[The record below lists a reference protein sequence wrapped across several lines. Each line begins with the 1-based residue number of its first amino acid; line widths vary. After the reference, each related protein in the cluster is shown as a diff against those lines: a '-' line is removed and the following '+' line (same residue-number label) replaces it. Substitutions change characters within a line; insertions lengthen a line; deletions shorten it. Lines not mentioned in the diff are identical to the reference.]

1 MTKESFNELRSRF
14 LNWKAEGQKI
24 ASPTAY
30 DYPTARLLDEAG
42 VNFLLIGDSLG
53 MVVLGYP
60 DTIDVTME
68 DMIHHTKAVA
78 RGCKRAVVIADMPF
92 RSYET
97 PQQAVENA
105 KRLEDAGAQCVKLEG
120 GRVILPQIE
129 AILNANIPILAHLGM
144 LPQHVREEGGYH
156 IKGKLEAEQK
166 ALLEDA
172 LTLEKTGVLGTVLEL
187 VKHDFAGQISRAL
200 KIPTIGIGAGSNC
213 DGQILVFHDLIG
225 YFPWFVPKHVK
236 QILHTGED
244 IREGVR
250 KWVDELQRS

>member
-1 MTKESFNELRSRF
+1 MTRESFIELRSRF
-14 LNWKAEGQKI
+14 LNWKAEGKKI
-24 ASPTAY
+24 ASLTAY

-42 VNFLLIGDSLG
+42 VDFLLIGDSLG

-60 DTIDVTME
+60 DTIDVTVE
-68 DMIHHTKAVA
+68 DMVHHTKAVA
-78 RGCKRAVVIADMPF
+78 RGCKRAVVIADMPYK
-92 RSYET
+92 SYET
-97 PQQAVENA
+97 PQQAVETA

-120 GRVILPQIE
+120 GRAILPQIE

-156 IKGKLEAEQK
+156 IKGKVEAEQK

-172 LTLEKTGVLGTVLEL
+172 LALEKVGVLGTVLEL
-187 VKHDFAGQISRAL
+187 VKHDLAGEISRAL

-213 DGQILVFHDLIG
+213 DGQILVTHDLIG

-236 QILHTGED
+236 QILHIGED

-250 KWVDELQRS
+250 KWVEELKRS

>member
-1 MTKESFNELRSRF
+1 MTRESFIELRSRF
-14 LNWKAEGQKI
+14 LNWKAEGKKI
-24 ASPTAY
+24 ASLTAY

-42 VNFLLIGDSLG
+42 VDFLLIGDSLG

-60 DTIDVTME
+60 DTIDVTVE
-68 DMIHHTKAVA
+68 DMVHHTKAVA
-78 RGCKRAVVIADMPF
+78 RGCKRAVVIADMPYK
-92 RSYET
+92 SYET
-97 PQQAVENA
+97 PQQAVETA

-120 GRVILPQIE
+120 GRTILPQIE

-156 IKGKLEAEQK
+156 IKGKVEAEQK

-172 LTLEKTGVLGTVLEL
+172 LALEKAGVLGTVLEL
-187 VKHDFAGQISRAL
+187 VKHDLAGEISRAL

-213 DGQILVFHDLIG
+213 DGQILVTHDLIG

-236 QILHTGED
+236 QILHIGEN

-250 KWVDELQRS
+250 KWVEELKRS

>member
-24 ASPTAY
+24 ASLTAY

-156 IKGKLEAEQK
+156 IKGKLAAEQK

-250 KWVDELQRS
+250 KWVDELKRS

>member
-1 MTKESFNELRSRF
+1 MTRESFIELRSRF
-14 LNWKAEGQKI
+14 LNWKAEGKKI
-24 ASPTAY
+24 ASLTAY

-42 VNFLLIGDSLG
+42 VDFLLIGDSLG

-60 DTIDVTME
+60 DTIDVTVE
-68 DMIHHTKAVA
+68 DMVHHTKAVA
-78 RGCKRAVVIADMPF
+78 RGCKRAVVITDMPYK
-92 RSYET
+92 SYET
-97 PQQAVENA
+97 PQQAVETA

-120 GRVILPQIE
+120 GRAILPQIE

-156 IKGKLEAEQK
+156 IKGKVEAEQK

-172 LTLEKTGVLGTVLEL
+172 LALEKVGVLGTVLEL
-187 VKHDFAGQISRAL
+187 VKHDLAGKISRAL

-213 DGQILVFHDLIG
+213 DGQILVTHDLIG

-236 QILHTGED
+236 QILHIGED

-250 KWVDELQRS
+250 KWVEELKRS

>member
-1 MTKESFNELRSRF
+1 MTRDSFIELRSRF
-14 LNWKAEGQKI
+14 LNWKAEGKKI
-24 ASPTAY
+24 ASLTAY

-42 VNFLLIGDSLG
+42 VDFLLIGDSLG

-68 DMIHHTKAVA
+68 DMVHHTKAVA
-78 RGCKRAVVIADMPF
+78 RGCKRAVVIADMPYK
-92 RSYET
+92 SYET
-97 PQQAVENA
+97 PQQAVETA

-120 GRVILPQIE
+120 GRAILPQIE

-156 IKGKLEAEQK
+156 IKGKVEEEQK

-172 LTLEKTGVLGTVLEL
+172 LAVEKAGVLGTVLEL
-187 VKHDFAGQISRAL
+187 VKHDLAGEISRAL

-213 DGQILVFHDLIG
+213 DGQILVTHDLIG
-225 YFPWFVPKHVK
+225 YFPWFVPKHVR

-250 KWVDELQRS
+250 KWVEELKRS

>member
-1 MTKESFNELRSRF
+1 MTRESFIELRSRF
-14 LNWKAEGQKI
+14 LNWKAEGKKI
-24 ASPTAY
+24 ASLTAY

-42 VNFLLIGDSLG
+42 VDFLLIGDSLG

-60 DTIDVTME
+60 DTIDVTVE
-68 DMIHHTKAVA
+68 DMVHHTKAVA
-78 RGCKRAVVIADMPF
+78 RGCKRAVVIADMPYK
-92 RSYET
+92 SYET
-97 PQQAVENA
+97 PQQAVETA

-120 GRVILPQIE
+120 GRSILPQIE
-129 AILNANIPILAHLGM
+129 TILNANIPILAHLGM

-156 IKGKLEAEQK
+156 IKGKVEAEQK

-172 LTLEKTGVLGTVLEL
+172 LALEKAGVLGTVLEL
-187 VKHDFAGQISRAL
+187 VKHDLAGEISRAL

-213 DGQILVFHDLIG
+213 DGQILVTHDLIG

-250 KWVDELQRS
+250 KWVEELKRS

>member
-1 MTKESFNELRSRF
+1 MTRESFIELRSRF
-14 LNWKAEGQKI
+14 LNWKAEGKKI
-24 ASPTAY
+24 ASLTAY

-42 VNFLLIGDSLG
+42 VDFLLIGDSLG

-60 DTIDVTME
+60 DTIDVTVE
-68 DMIHHTKAVA
+68 DMVHHTKAVA
-78 RGCKRAVVIADMPF
+78 RGCKRAVVIADMPYK
-92 RSYET
+92 SYET
-97 PQQAVENA
+97 PQQAVETA

-120 GRVILPQIE
+120 GRAILPQIE

-156 IKGKLEAEQK
+156 IKGKVEAEQK

-172 LTLEKTGVLGTVLEL
+172 LALEKVGVLGTVLEL
-187 VKHDFAGQISRAL
+187 VKHDLAGEISRAL

-213 DGQILVFHDLIG
+213 DGQILVTHDLIG

-236 QILHTGED
+236 QILHIGEN

-250 KWVDELQRS
+250 KWVEELKRS

>member
-1 MTKESFNELRSRF
+1 MTKESFIELRSRF
-14 LNWKAEGQKI
+14 RNWKAKGQKI
-24 ASPTAY
+24 ASLTAY

-42 VNFLLIGDSLG
+42 LDFLLIGDSLG

-68 DMIHHTKAVA
+68 DMVHHTKAVA

-105 KRLEDAGAQCVKLEG
+105 KRLEDAGAQCIKLEG

-156 IKGKLEAEQK
+156 IKGKVEAEQK
-166 ALLEDA
+166 ALMEDA
-172 LTLEKTGVLGTVLEL
+172 LTLEKAGVLGIVLEL
-187 VKHDFAGQISRAL
+187 VKHDLAGEISRAL

-213 DGQILVFHDLIG
+213 DGQILVTHDLIG
-225 YFPWFVPKHVK
+225 YFPWFIPKHVT
-236 QILHTGED
+236 QILHTGAD

-250 KWVDELQRS
+250 KWVEELKRS

>member
-1 MTKESFNELRSRF
+1 MTRESFIELRSRF
-14 LNWKAEGQKI
+14 LNWKAEGKKI
-24 ASPTAY
+24 ASLTAY

-42 VNFLLIGDSLG
+42 VDFLLIGDSLG

-60 DTIDVTME
+60 DTIDVTVE

-78 RGCKRAVVIADMPF
+78 RGCKRAVVIADMPYK
-92 RSYET
+92 SYET
-97 PQQAVENA
+97 PQQAVETA

-120 GRVILPQIE
+120 GRAILPQIE

-156 IKGKLEAEQK
+156 IKGKVEAEQK

-172 LTLEKTGVLGTVLEL
+172 LTLEKVGVLGTVLEL
-187 VKHDFAGQISRAL
+187 VKHDLAGEISRAL

-213 DGQILVFHDLIG
+213 DGQILVTHDLIG

-236 QILHTGED
+236 QILHIGEN

-250 KWVDELQRS
+250 KWVEELKRS

>member
-1 MTKESFNELRSRF
+1 MTRESFIELRSRF
-14 LNWKAEGQKI
+14 LNWKAEGKKI
-24 ASPTAY
+24 ASLTAY

-42 VNFLLIGDSLG
+42 VDFLLIGDSLG

-60 DTIDVTME
+60 DTIDVTVE
-68 DMIHHTKAVA
+68 DMVHHTKAVA
-78 RGCKRAVVIADMPF
+78 RGCKRAVVIADMPYK
-92 RSYET
+92 SYET
-97 PQQAVENA
+97 PQQAVETA

-120 GRVILPQIE
+120 GRTILPQIE

-156 IKGKLEAEQK
+156 IKGKVEAEQK

-172 LTLEKTGVLGTVLEL
+172 LTLEKVGVLGTVLEL
-187 VKHDFAGQISRAL
+187 VKHDLAGEISRAL

-213 DGQILVFHDLIG
+213 DGQILVTHDLIG

-250 KWVDELQRS
+250 KWVEELKRS

>member
-1 MTKESFNELRSRF
+1 MTRESFIELRSRF
-14 LNWKAEGQKI
+14 LNWKAEGKKI
-24 ASPTAY
+24 ASLTAY

-42 VNFLLIGDSLG
+42 VDFLLIGDSLG

-60 DTIDVTME
+60 DTIDVTVE
-68 DMIHHTKAVA
+68 DMVHHTKAVA
-78 RGCKRAVVIADMPF
+78 RGCKRAVVIADMPYK
-92 RSYET
+92 SYET
-97 PQQAVENA
+97 PQQAVETA

-120 GRVILPQIE
+120 GRSILPQIE
-129 AILNANIPILAHLGM
+129 TILNANIPILAHLGM

-156 IKGKLEAEQK
+156 IKGKVEAEQK

-172 LTLEKTGVLGTVLEL
+172 LALEKVGVLGTVLEL
-187 VKHDFAGQISRAL
+187 VKHDLAGEISRAL

-213 DGQILVFHDLIG
+213 DGQILVTHDLIG

-250 KWVDELQRS
+250 KWVEELKRS

>member
-1 MTKESFNELRSRF
+1 MTRESFIELRSRF
-14 LNWKAEGQKI
+14 LNWKAEGKKI
-24 ASPTAY
+24 ASLTAY

-42 VNFLLIGDSLG
+42 VDFLLIGDSLG

-60 DTIDVTME
+60 DTIDVTVE
-68 DMIHHTKAVA
+68 DMVHHTKAVA
-78 RGCKRAVVIADMPF
+78 RGCKRAVVIADMPYK
-92 RSYET
+92 SYET
-97 PQQAVENA
+97 PQQAVETA

-120 GRVILPQIE
+120 GRSILPQIE

-156 IKGKLEAEQK
+156 IKGKVEAEQK

-172 LTLEKTGVLGTVLEL
+172 LALEKVGVLGTVLEL
-187 VKHDFAGQISRAL
+187 VKHDLAGEISRAL

-213 DGQILVFHDLIG
+213 DGQILVTHDLIG

-250 KWVDELQRS
+250 KWVEELKRS

>member
-1 MTKESFNELRSRF
+1 MTRDSFIELRSRF
-14 LNWKAEGQKI
+14 LNWKAEGKKI
-24 ASPTAY
+24 ASLTAY

-42 VNFLLIGDSLG
+42 VDFLLIGDSLG

-60 DTIDVTME
+60 DTIDVTVD
-68 DMIHHTKAVA
+68 DMVHHTKAVA
-78 RGCKRAVVIADMPF
+78 RGCKRAVVIADMPYK
-92 RSYET
+92 SYET
-97 PQQAVENA
+97 PQQAVETA

-120 GRVILPQIE
+120 GRAILPQIE

-156 IKGKLEAEQK
+156 IKGKVEEEQK

-172 LTLEKTGVLGTVLEL
+172 LAVEKAGVLGTVLEL
-187 VKHDFAGQISRAL
+187 VKHDLAGEISRAL

-213 DGQILVFHDLIG
+213 DGQILVTHDLIG

-250 KWVDELQRS
+250 KWVEELKRS

>member
-1 MTKESFNELRSRF
+1 MTRESFIELRSRF
-14 LNWKAEGQKI
+14 LNWKAEGKKI
-24 ASPTAY
+24 ASLTAY

-42 VNFLLIGDSLG
+42 VDFLLIGDSLG

-60 DTIDVTME
+60 DTIDVTVE
-68 DMIHHTKAVA
+68 DMVHHTKAVA
-78 RGCKRAVVIADMPF
+78 RGCKRAVVIADMPYK
-92 RSYET
+92 SYET
-97 PQQAVENA
+97 PQQAVETA

-120 GRVILPQIE
+120 GRAILPQIE

-156 IKGKLEAEQK
+156 IKGKVEAEQK

-172 LTLEKTGVLGTVLEL
+172 LALEKVGVLGTVLEL
-187 VKHDFAGQISRAL
+187 VKHDLAGEISRAL

-213 DGQILVFHDLIG
+213 DGQILVTHDLIG

-250 KWVDELQRS
+250 KWVEELKRS

>member
-1 MTKESFNELRSRF
+1 MTRESFIELRSRF
-14 LNWKAEGQKI
+14 LNWKAEGKKI
-24 ASPTAY
+24 ASLTAY

-42 VNFLLIGDSLG
+42 VDFLLIGDSLG

-60 DTIDVTME
+60 DTIDVTVE
-68 DMIHHTKAVA
+68 DMVHHTKAVA
-78 RGCKRAVVIADMPF
+78 RGCKRAVVIADMPYK
-92 RSYET
+92 SYET
-97 PQQAVENA
+97 PQQAVETA

-120 GRVILPQIE
+120 GRAILPQIE

-156 IKGKLEAEQK
+156 IKGKVEAEQK

-172 LTLEKTGVLGTVLEL
+172 LALEKVGVLGTVLEL
-187 VKHDFAGQISRAL
+187 VKHDLAGKISRAL

-213 DGQILVFHDLIG
+213 DGQILVTHDLIG

-236 QILHTGED
+236 QILHIGED

-250 KWVDELQRS
+250 KWVEELKRY

>member
-1 MTKESFNELRSRF
+1 MTRESFIELRSRF
-14 LNWKAEGQKI
+14 LNWKAEGKKI
-24 ASPTAY
+24 ASLTAY

-42 VNFLLIGDSLG
+42 VDFLLIGDSLG

-60 DTIDVTME
+60 DTIDVTVE
-68 DMIHHTKAVA
+68 DMVHHTKAVA
-78 RGCKRAVVIADMPF
+78 RGCKRAVVIADMPYK
-92 RSYET
+92 SYET
-97 PQQAVENA
+97 PQQAVETA

-120 GRVILPQIE
+120 GRAILPQIE

-156 IKGKLEAEQK
+156 IKGKVEAEQK

-172 LTLEKTGVLGTVLEL
+172 LALEKVGVLGTVLEL
-187 VKHDFAGQISRAL
+187 VKHDLAGEISRAL

-213 DGQILVFHDLIG
+213 DGQILVTHDLIG

-236 QILHTGED
+236 QILH
-244 IREGVR
+244 
-250 KWVDELQRS
+250 

>member
-1 MTKESFNELRSRF
+1 MTRESFIELRSRF
-14 LNWKAEGQKI
+14 LNWKAESKKI
-24 ASPTAY
+24 ASLTAY

-42 VNFLLIGDSLG
+42 VDFLLIGDSLG

-60 DTIDVTME
+60 DTIDVTVE
-68 DMIHHTKAVA
+68 DMVHHTKAVA
-78 RGCKRAVVIADMPF
+78 RGCKRAVVIADMPYK
-92 RSYET
+92 SYET
-97 PQQAVENA
+97 PQQAVETA

-120 GRVILPQIE
+120 GRAILPQIE

-156 IKGKLEAEQK
+156 IKGKVEAEQK
-166 ALLEDA
+166 ALLDDA
-172 LTLEKTGVLGTVLEL
+172 LALEKAGVLGTVLEL
-187 VKHDFAGQISRAL
+187 VKHDLAGEISRAL

-213 DGQILVFHDLIG
+213 DGQILVTHDLIG

-250 KWVDELQRS
+250 KWVEELKRS

>member
-1 MTKESFNELRSRF
+1 MTRDSFIELRSRF
-14 LNWKAEGQKI
+14 LNWKAEGKKI
-24 ASPTAY
+24 ASLTAY

-42 VNFLLIGDSLG
+42 VDFLLIGDSLG

-60 DTIDVTME
+60 DTIDVTVE
-68 DMIHHTKAVA
+68 DMVHHTKAVA

-97 PQQAVENA
+97 PQQAVETA

-120 GRVILPQIE
+120 GRAILPQIE

-172 LTLEKTGVLGTVLEL
+172 LALEKAGVLGTVLEL
-187 VKHDFAGQISRAL
+187 VKHDFAGQISRTL
-200 KIPTIGIGAGSNC
+200 RIPTIGIGAGSNC
-213 DGQILVFHDLIG
+213 DGQILVTHDLIG

-250 KWVDELQRS
+250 KWVEELKRS

>member
-1 MTKESFNELRSRF
+1 MTRDSFIELRSRF
-14 LNWKAEGQKI
+14 LNWKAEGKKI
-24 ASPTAY
+24 ASLTAY

-42 VNFLLIGDSLG
+42 VDFLLIGDSLG

-97 PQQAVENA
+97 PQQAVETA

-120 GRVILPQIE
+120 GRAILPQIE

-172 LTLEKTGVLGTVLEL
+172 LALEKAGVLGTVLEL
-187 VKHDFAGQISRAL
+187 VKHDFAGQISRTL
-200 KIPTIGIGAGSNC
+200 RIPTIGIGAGSNC

-250 KWVDELQRS
+250 KWVDELKRS

>member
-1 MTKESFNELRSRF
+1 MTRESFIELRSRF
-14 LNWKAEGQKI
+14 LNWKAEGKKI
-24 ASPTAY
+24 ASLTAY

-42 VNFLLIGDSLG
+42 VDFLLIGDSLG

-60 DTIDVTME
+60 DTIDVTVE
-68 DMIHHTKAVA
+68 DMVHHTKAVA
-78 RGCKRAVVIADMPF
+78 RGCKRAVVIADMPYK
-92 RSYET
+92 SYET
-97 PQQAVENA
+97 PQQAVETA

-120 GRVILPQIE
+120 GRAILPQIE

-156 IKGKLEAEQK
+156 IKGKVEAEQK

-172 LTLEKTGVLGTVLEL
+172 LALEKAGVLGTVLEL
-187 VKHDFAGQISRAL
+187 VKHDLAGEISRAL

-213 DGQILVFHDLIG
+213 DGQILVTHDLIG

-236 QILHTGED
+236 QILHIGEN

-250 KWVDELQRS
+250 KWVEELKRS

>member
-1 MTKESFNELRSRF
+1 MTKESFIELRSRF
-14 LNWKAEGQKI
+14 RNWKAKGQKI
-24 ASPTAY
+24 ASLTAY

-42 VNFLLIGDSLG
+42 LDFLLIGDSLG

-68 DMIHHTKAVA
+68 DMVHHTKAVA

-105 KRLEDAGAQCVKLEG
+105 KRLEDAGAQCIKLEG

-156 IKGKLEAEQK
+156 IKGKVEAEQK
-166 ALLEDA
+166 ALMEDA
-172 LTLEKTGVLGTVLEL
+172 LTLEKAGVLGIVLEL
-187 VKHDFAGQISRAL
+187 VKHDLAGEISRAL
-200 KIPTIGIGAGSNC
+200 QIPTIGIGAGSNC
-213 DGQILVFHDLIG
+213 DGQILVTHDLIG
-225 YFPWFVPKHVK
+225 YFPWFIPKHVK
-236 QILHTGED
+236 QILHIGED

-250 KWVDELQRS
+250 KWVEELKRS